1 MILALWNKF
10 SLTLQRKER
19 NCLLNKSIHLSSS
32 CLEDESF
39 LVCSPKT
46 ASYPIPHDEFPTWQ
60 AILAC
65 TRNNIIVFLSSS
77 IPKRERGYSNPYLL
91 C

>member
-19 NCLLNKSIHLSSS
+19 NCL
-32 CLEDESF
+32 EDESF

-46 ASYPIPHDEFPTWQ
+46 ASCPIPHDEFPTWQ
-60 AILAC
+60 AIFAC
-65 TRNNIIVFLSSS
+65 TCNNIIVFLSSA